1 MFFKA
6 TTDTALRQ
14 SIRPAKKKPLYYRDY
29 VCVCVCVHVC
39 VYVCVCVCMC
49 VRVVS
54 IDPLSVFD
62 VYLYTERERVRESE
76 REGDKRDL
84 LYRQKRPAIQK
95 KKDLL

>member
-1 MFFKA
+1 
-6 TTDTALRQ
+6 
-14 SIRPAKKKPLYYRDY
+14 
-29 VCVCVCVHVC
+29 
-39 VYVCVCVCMC
+39 MC

-95 KKDLL
+95 KRPTIEAKETYYRGKRDLLQRQKRPTIEAKETYYRGKRDLL